1 MSPSRSARWLAC
13 PAYPFVA
20 VDEFHGGR
28 PPDENGG
35 PAFPVMHD
43 LDEGAPDLT
52 ARAEIVF
59 VIKQGG
65 HPCHFIGSGR
75 SCFQFPENHRPRFV
89 ATPLCRHTVVVG
101 RIHATQTEWKQ
112 GGLSRIFSGSGCDKG
127 ISPEKKK
134 PWDTIA
140 VDVVMVDR
148 IDAVRK
154 LPDNV
159 SGRVGDVRGDPTGS
173 GGPVTPSSGE

>member
-1 MSPSRSARWLAC
+1 
-13 PAYPFVA
+13 
-20 VDEFHGGR
+20 
-28 PPDENGG
+28 
-35 PAFPVMHD
+35 MHD

-134 PWDTIA
+134 PWRRQRILLRVVVIPQLGGYENFFPFHQTLPESSRKRLADFLLVPIDWRTIEMPIA
-140 VDVVMVDR
+140 
-148 IDAVRK
+148 
-154 LPDNV
+154 
-159 SGRVGDVRGDPTGS
+159 DPNRAQNRFANLS
-173 GGPVTPSSGE
+173 LF